1 MQTLLSGI
9 RSMILSGADALGV
22 FARIADS
29 RWRSRRLAILLYH
42 GISVSDEHEWD
53 PELYV
58 TPGQFEERLRLLR
71 DGGFHVLP
79 LLEALT
85 RLDAGTLPPRSVALT
100 FDDGSA
106 DFYSHAM
113 PLLTRYGYPATVF
126 LTSYYVRYAAPVFG
140 PMCSY
145 LLWCGREQVLAG
157 VAGMRPHELRT
168 PRQRSAVAA
177 ALGDYAAREGYSG
190 RRKTELLASVA
201 RSLEIDFDALLS
213 ARTMQLMTPAEV
225 AEASRAGFDIQ
236 LHTHTHDMPH
246 DFAGFRREV
255 ELNRSHIREITGI
268 EASLF
273 CYPSGY
279 VRRQFP
285 LWLRELGVRAAFT
298 CQPGL
303 ASPLTNPL
311 LLPRV
316 ADSSDMPTRD
326 FLACATGLRTLL
338 PQRRHVA
345 QSARDARRPAFTAP

>member
-1 MQTLLSGI
+1 MYMLLSGI
-9 RSMILSGADALGV
+9 RSMILSGADAVGA
-22 FARIADS
+22 FAHIADS

-58 TPGQFEERLRLLR
+58 PAGRFEERLRLLR

-79 LLEALT
+79 LPEALA

-106 DFYSHAM
+106 DFHSHAM
-113 PLLTRYGYPATVF
+113 PLLARYGYPATVF
-126 LTSYYVRYAAPVFG
+126 LTSYYVRYPAPVFG

-145 LLWCGREQVLAG
+145 LLWRGRERVLAG
-157 VAGMRPHELRT
+157 VAGLGPHELRT
-168 PRQRSAVAA
+168 PRQRSAAAA
-177 ALGDYAAREGYSG
+177 ALADYAVREGYSG
-190 RRKTELLASVA
+190 RRKTDLLASVA
-201 RSLEIDFDALLS
+201 RNLEIDFDALLS
-213 ARTMQLMTPAEV
+213 ARTLQLMTPGEV

-268 EASLF
+268 EPSLF

-279 VRRQFP
+279 VHRRFP
-285 LWLRELGVRAAFT
+285 LWLRELGVRAACT
-298 CQPGL
+298 CRPGL
-303 ASPLTNPL
+303 ASPATDPW

-316 ADSSDMPTRD
+316 ADSADMPARD
-326 FLACATGLRTLL
+326 FLACTTGLRALL
-338 PQRRHVA
+338 PRRRHVA
-345 QSARDARRPAFTAP
+345 HSPRDARRPAFTAP